1 MKKWLE
7 ADPINQLY
15 MLRSK
20 EDVQKLYMT
29 VFGPE
34 ATYAKSATKEALM
47 SIIISYPLPP
57 KEKEKEKDGSIAP
70 KVTLHYIWRDDL
82 PCGCQFCQDMKPD
95 ECVSPFKNHMKR
107 RLVLL
112 VPLNSVEAT
121 GATAETTGA
130 VDEVGDEEESVDSFV
145 DEEE

>member
-1 MKKWLE
+1 M
-7 ADPINQLY
+7 A
-15 MLRSK
+15 
-20 EDVQKLYMT
+20 V
-29 VFGPE
+29 G
-34 ATYAKSATKEALM
+34 
-47 SIIISYPLPP
+47 
-57 KEKEKEKDGSIAP
+57 
-70 KVTLHYIWRDDL
+70 
-82 PCGCQFCQDMKPD
+82 
-95 ECVSPFKNHMKR
+95 